1 MMNCDNT
8 FKAKDTIS
16 DTFGEL
22 LPRGL
27 LIFFIFLILVLASGS
42 AYGVAGVQGGSQGKI
57 LQGYDNNQKAWGYGQ
72 VGGWNDC
79 ECIPFRMELK
89 QPSSTPQTE
98 IIEFDYSR
106 KVQGVTRK
114 GVTVFEGFYV
124 GDSDGKPVSDS
135 VVSLQIS
142 GPTYSAP
149 EQGTEL
155 VIGSYTVTIKW
166 HSYPSGKFYLYWC
179 ARLSCEASAFTGC
192 SLHVNMKDRGAGDIP
207 ICVNCKNPT
216 VSISDNVVCP
226 GETAVFT
233 AQTTG
238 SLPMTYKWSFKK
250 SGSNS
255 FQQLSETGPTLK
267 INNVDQN
274 KVGVYKVKVSN
285 SCGSSE
291 KTAEL
296 CLCTGSLRI
305 KKVVE
310 GPCEQG
316 TVFTV
321 RVTGPYGY
329 QDYRSFGCSGGE
341 YTFTNLPVGEYT
353 VSETPPN
360 GWSVT
365 GSGQKVKVEKDTT
378 AEAIITNKRDTGSL
392 KVIKSID
399 WNGATPDNTKT
410 FEICIRG
417 PSYPNGNC
425 KTTSG
430 GPLIWDNLLP
440 GNYIVTEASPGTEW
454 DVAITGSPATVV
466 KDSVTEVSV
475 VNKYKTTQSCISGC
489 DQYSVTYLSGSS
501 GYNPST
507 GRTRFTYSVCARC
520 DPDISHWVLV
530 LPSCVKASDIVAAS
544 HSYSVGTDPT
554 TGASGIK
561 FDIGVKKGECKEF
574 WFELSGQWP
583 SDSTNA
589 FVKAGKLVCGVTTT
603 GPKCPPVCQITVSVA
618 PSSGELNCNVE
629 SVELK
634 ATVSGGTQPYT

>member
-1 MMNCDNT
+1 MIDCDIIHPDRCLIRNT
-8 FKAKDTIS
+8 FRRHIS
-16 DTFGEL
+16 GAHV
-22 LPRGL
+22 
-27 LIFFIFLILVLASGS
+27 IFVIFLILVLASGS
-42 AYGVAGVQGGSQGKI
+42 AYGVAGGQGGSQGKI
-57 LQGYDNNQKAWGYGQ
+57 LQGYDKNQKAWGYGQ

-79 ECIPFRMELK
+79 ECVPFRMELRS
-89 QPSSTPQTE
+89 PSSTPQTE
-98 IIEFDYSR
+98 TIEFDYSR

-114 GVTVFEGFYV
+114 GVVGFEEFYV
-124 GDSDGKPVSDS
+124 GDSNGNPVSDS

-142 GPTYSAP
+142 EHPHSNSG
-149 EQGTEL
+149 QGNEL
-155 VIGSYTVTIKW
+155 VIGSYTVTITW
-166 HSYPSGKFYLYWC
+166 HSYPAGTFYLYWC

-192 SLHVNMKDRGAGDIP
+192 SLHVNMADRGAGDIP
-207 ICVNCKNPT
+207 ICVNCKDPT
-216 VSISDNVVCP
+216 VSLSDTVVCP
-226 GETAVFT
+226 GETAVFE

-238 SLPMTYKWSFKK
+238 SLPMTYTWSFKK
-250 SGSNS
+250 SGSNY
-255 FQQLSETGPTLK
+255 FQQLSETDNTLT
-267 INNVDQN
+267 INDVDQN

-291 KTAEL
+291 KTATL
-296 CLCTGSLRI
+296 SLCTGSLKI

-321 RVTGPYGY
+321 NVIGPYGY
-329 QDYRSFGCSGGE
+329 QASHSFGCSGGE

-353 VSETPPN
+353 ISETPPA

-365 GSGQKVKVEKDTT
+365 GSGQKVQVNKDKT

-392 KVIKSID
+392 KVTKTVD

-425 KTTSG
+425 KTASG
-430 GPLIWDNLLP
+430 EPLIWYNLLP
-440 GNYIVTEASPGTEW
+440 GNYIVTETSPGAEW
-454 DVAITGSPATVV
+454 DVTITGSPATVV
-466 KDSVTEVSV
+466 KGSVTEVSV
-475 VNKYKTTQSCISGC
+475 VNKYKTTQLCVSGC

-507 GRTRFTYSVCARC
+507 GRTRFTYRVCANC

-554 TGASGIK
+554 TSASGIK
-561 FDIGVKKGECKEF
+561 FDIEVKKGECKEF
-574 WFELSGQWP
+574 WFELSGQWA
-583 SDSTNA
+583 SGSTNA
-589 FVKAGKLVCGVTTT
+589 FIKAGQLICEISTT
-603 GPKCPPVCQITVSVA
+603 GPACPPVCEIEVTVS
-618 PSSGELNCNVE
+618 PTSGELNCKVE

-634 ATVSGGTQPYT
+634 ATVTGGKGPY